1 MNRQKTQTSKK
12 VKVLGTQKFINATT
26 GEVEDFEV
34 TSIEDRDF
42 NFSKVWM
49 RSFISTLDIVGN
61 QKTRL
66 CFYIVDHV
74 DRENKLTMTYRQLAD
89 ETGISLETVRTTM
102 NILLDSDF
110 LRRVNQGCYIINP
123 DVVFKG
129 TRNARMNILTTYTDL
144 AVPKKEMSI
153 KDQIQAIQASIDALQ
168 CQLAALNA
176 KQQALANAD
185 QEQVEGQMSID
196 DYAEMGA

>member
-1 MNRQKTQTSKK
+1 
-12 VKVLGTQKFINATT
+12 
-26 GEVEDFEV
+26 
-34 TSIEDRDF
+34 
-42 NFSKVWM
+42 
-49 RSFISTLDIVGN
+49 
-61 QKTRL
+61 
-66 CFYIVDHV
+66 
-74 DRENKLTMTYRQLAD
+74 
-89 ETGISLETVRTTM
+89 M